1 MKNLIEF
8 LRYVVDPRKA
18 KLALIIALGFSLALL
33 VGCRS
38 QQASDQAKYESEIE
52 QLKADYEAQIL
63 DVQAQAEAGIYA
75 TKYFDDMW
83 TDDALRLGCWLT
95 CLDNTYPGLTVEA
108 KQLALWCI
116 FDRVDNDDFPPDVE
130 DTLYQSGQFDEY
142 DDTVVPTE
150 DNIIIAQ
157 NQLSVWHNNGIS
169 RPYPISA
176 VYLTISSE
184 GVVLRNTYTETAKTS
199 YWRA

>member
-1 MKNLIEF
+1 MGNLIDF
-8 LRYVVDPRKA
+8 LRYAVNPHQA
-18 KLALIIALGFSLALL
+18 KLTLIIVLAFVLALL
-33 VGCRS
+33 VGCRG
-38 QQASDQAKYESEIE
+38 QQAKDQARYDAEVE

-75 TKYFDDMW
+75 TKYFNDEW
-83 TDDALRLGCWLT
+83 TSDALRLGRWLT
-95 CLDNTYPGLTVEA
+95 CLDNLYPGLTVEA

-116 FDRVDNDDFPPDVE
+116 FNRVDSDEYPPDVE

-142 DDTVVPTE
+142 DDKVIPTE
-150 DNIIIAQ
+150 DNIVIAQ
-157 NQLSVWHNNGIS
+157 NQLSVWHNNGVS

-176 VYLTISSE
+176 VFLTVSSD
-184 GVVLRNTYTETAKTS
+184 GVVLRTTFEETAKTS